1 MRPLYDVAVEPQS
14 LLRDFAVI
22 TGVAAAALFAAKLLR
37 QPPIL
42 GYLIAGIIISP
53 YTPPDFTLIEFASIR
68 AMADLGLVVLLFALG
83 IEFGWERIRRVGLRV
98 VFIAAVEI
106 TFMVWLGYQT
116 GLLLGWSSTE
126 AFFLGSALAVSS
138 SAVLAKL
145 LRDSGQLS
153 SRRGQLIVGILV
165 IEDFAAVILL
175 SVLTSVAD
183 TGTSSAGA
191 VGALAGKL
199 ALFAVGALVLGT
211 LLVPRI
217 VSVIERFQS
226 AEMLLLTSLAG
237 CFGLALLGER
247 FGLSAAAGAFLLGT
261 VVGDSAHSQVIGR
274 MTAPVRDLFGA
285 IFCVTVGMLVN
296 FGDASKVIV
305 PVLVVVAVFMAGK
318 LVINTLATFLTGE
331 GPRTALEVGTGMPQ
345 MGEFSLAMVKV
356 GADKGVLGAAVN
368 PVIAVTTIVTSF
380 VVPFTFRA
388 AGSIAGFTE
397 RRAPALMKQYFLG
410 LTKALDIARRA
421 LTTQG
426 QGPFAREIR
435 RDARRVLVNLGVIAL
450 LLAIGTLA
458 LRFSTSLSGEVHLAK
473 TTFGLI
479 SGIAVMFLCVPPALI
494 IYRSSAELG
503 DRLSEQVITQGPEGA
518 DTRRKRAFA
527 QVIRLSIRATILVVA
542 AVWSLPF
549 VLHLFALGSFAVPI
563 SIAVVVLLVVFAFQL
578 ARNIHDQL
586 EVTFQKTI
594 LGD

>member
-1 MRPLYDVAVEPQS
+1 MEPQS

-22 TGVAAAALFAAKLLR
+22 TAVAAAALFAARLLR

-42 GYLIAGIIISP
+42 GYLIAGVIISP
-53 YTPPDFTLIEFASIR
+53 YTFSSFTLLEFESIR

-106 TFMVWLGYQT
+106 AFMVWLGYQT

-126 AFFLGSALAVSS
+126 SFFLGSALSISS

-175 SVLTSVAD
+175 SVLTGVAE
-183 TGTSSAGA
+183 TGTSSAGD

-226 AEMLLLTSLAG
+226 AEMLLLASLAG
-237 CFGLALLGER
+237 CFGLALLGEK

-261 VVGDSAHSQVIGR
+261 VVGDSSHSQVIGR

-285 IFCVTVGMLVN
+285 IFFVTVGMLVN
-296 FGDASKVIV
+296 FGDAGRVFV

-318 LVINTLATFLTGE
+318 LVINMLATFLTGE

-345 MGEFSLAMVKV
+345 LGEFSLAMVKV

-368 PVIAVTTIVTSF
+368 PVIAVTTVVTSF

-388 AGSIAGFTE
+388 SGHIAGFAE
-397 RRAPALMKQYFLG
+397 RRAPALMKQYFMG

-426 QGPFAREIR
+426 QGPFAQEIR

-458 LRFSTSLSGEVHLAK
+458 LRFSTGLSGEVHLAK

-479 SGIAVMFLCVPPALI
+479 SATVVMFLSVPPAMI
-494 IYRSSAELG
+494 IYKSSAELG
-503 DRLSEQVITQGPEGA
+503 DHLADQAIGLWPEGPDA
-518 DTRRKRAFA
+518 RRKRAFA
-527 QVIRLSIRATILVVA
+527 HVIRLSIRATIMVVSA
-542 AVWSLPF
+542 IWALPF
-549 VLHLFALGSFAVPI
+549 VLNLFSLGSFAVPV
-563 SIAVVVLLVVFAFQL
+563 SIVAVVLLVVFTFQS
-578 ARNIHDQL
+578 ARKIHDQL

-594 LGD
+594 LGE